1 MRGGRT
7 GKPGLIHEQSD
18 FPRTESRIC
27 GGPAPCVCRHKV
39 TWPGYAPESDTGTAS
54 TPFWYVS
61 RLWPPLFSAAQAS
74 FSTSPGGWCSPAPV
88 TDRPPHSPLM
98 GRGHSSDSSTKTIV
112 LLVALAIAA
121 TTVGP
126 VGVGLGGSGLI
137 GLILMVGG
145 LWLLYQRAP
154 VPPALPQSTSPYVGA
169 GTAYP
174 GTGFTPG
181 PFHSRILRTQSAAR
195 VHAVHKTPRH
205 LRARGTAGRT
215 VTAISGR
222 SSDDQPVEGPERFS
236 RRQSDRG
243 DRRGRHHTALLG
255 STRCRSVRLGSPG
268 PGSQSHAAAAF
279 ATT

>member
-1 MRGGRT
+1 MRSAGTRSRGRGMRRNRIPVRHRPHSGT
-7 GKPGLIHEQSD
+7 CRVCGL
-18 FPRTESRIC
+18 
-27 GGPAPCVCRHKV
+27 
-39 TWPGYAPESDTGTAS
+39 
-54 TPFWYVS
+54 
-61 RLWPPLFSAAQAS
+61 PLFSAGSGILLYLAGVVGARR
-74 FSTSPGGWCSPAPV
+74 APV
-88 TDRPPHSPLM
+88 TDRPPAQSLM

-174 GTGFTPG
+174 GTGFTPRAV
-181 PFHSRILRTQSAAR
+181 HSRILRTQSAAR